1 MPGKGKGKV
10 GNGLKAKNSMTFRRG
25 TPEDK
30 VAMEFQFNFFFTMF
44 PYIL

>member
-1 MPGKGKGKV
+1 MPGKGKV
-10 GNGLKAKNSMTFRRG
+10 GNGLKAKNSMTFRREK